1 MEFQVKIWKQLLLTW
16 HKRTL
21 RIRDTDFQIEKSGK
35 TEKTKDTKTYPL
47 YSAVLVDQSKHSDL
61 NILVGTSSYKVYI
74 KPLTQEDKQK
84 IISKLEE
91 RIKQFSTQLTF
102 SQDYLRYNEDLLSCF
117 DNSPYGII
125 VRKLNMFQNLILEM
139 AQKLDSFKTLIQNKH
154 GTTTNYMSIHNNL
167 MTIKEEMK
175 KQFDEI
181 VSSVYNYH
189 DQIEGSDTSV
199 LTKKNYKFNDNI
211 HKGTEVYSS
220 EEEIDIEKNIN
231 IEDNKKRNI
240 QRNSIDSN
248 KSSDSDDKI
257 IKNKEEKIPIE
268 NNKEGKNEEKKIEEK
283 KNEEKKVEEEKKDE
297 EKKTEEETKED
308 NIKDTKKNPY
318 YFLSD
323 NIEDFNDDN
332 YNFEKRKELP
342 HKIICPKNIIK
353 EMITNFTKKL
363 PSPVY
368 FNEPLSMG
376 QKQCE
381 KFKYMDLLIKAGAE
395 PSKEMQMCY
404 IASFLI
410 GEIFLNLGRSLKPF
424 NPIIGET
431 YEFFDNEK
439 KFRFYSEQVTHN
451 PQVNAYIAET
461 PEFAFYGDTLNTT
474 SFKFFKGAIELIFK
488 NKLHMHCKKTGDHYI
503 FNPPNVYVKG
513 LMKPPLYNDYVG
525 TTIIQNITDTSYRC
539 ELKFIEEG
547 WTPDSLGNFEGTVF
561 KDYETIVYLLK
572 GNWKKEIYMT
582 DPEGNNRIDLL
593 LLDESQE
600 YLKNTTDSYAIP
612 EFTCSL
618 NQITPE
624 LEKLLP
630 KNDSRFRLDMRNL
643 EEKTE
648 TEEAQSYKLR
658 YEEKQ
663 RRELCGENHKI
674 LFFTELLSPETED
687 KYYIPNGKYWEYR
700 KSGKIIENENNK
712 IFDLEGY

>member
-21 RIRDTDFQIEKSGK
+21 IIRDTDFQIEKRVKGNISK
-35 TEKTKDTKTYPL
+35 EVKTYPL
-47 YSAVLVDQSKHSDL
+47 YSAVIVDQSKHNDL
-61 NILVGTSSYKVYI
+61 NILVGTSSYKVFI
-74 KPLTQEDKQK
+74 KPLSKEEKQK

-91 RIKQFSTQLTF
+91 RIKQFSSQITF
-102 SQDYLRYNEDLLSCF
+102 SEDYLRYNEDLLSCF

-139 AQKLDSFKTLIQNKH
+139 AQKLDNFKTLIQNKH
-154 GTTTNYMSIHNNL
+154 GNTTNYMSLHNNL

-189 DQIEGSDTSV
+189 DLIEGVDTSV

-211 HKGTEVYSS
+211 HRESDLYSS
-220 EEEIDIEKNIN
+220 EEENDINQNIN
-231 IEDNKKRNI
+231 IDDNM
-240 QRNSIDSN
+240 
-248 KSSDSDDKI
+248 
-257 IKNKEEKIPIE
+257 
-268 NNKEGKNEEKKIEEK
+268 K
-283 KNEEKKVEEEKKDE
+283 KNEKRNSLKNEKSQEEKDKKVEEDKKSENKDNNEIKENNNILVKKDS
-297 EKKTEEETKED
+297 KEL
-308 NIKDTKKNPY
+308 KKNQY

-323 NIEDFNDDN
+323 NIEDFHDEN
-332 YNFEKRKELP
+332 YNFEKRNELP

-353 EMITNFTKKL
+353 EMVTNMTKRL

-368 FNEPLSMG
+368 FNEPISMS

-381 KFKYMDLLIKAGAE
+381 KFKYMDLLIKAGKE
-395 PSKEMQMCY
+395 NNKEMQMCY
-404 IASFLI
+404 IAAFLI
-410 GEIFLNLGRSLKPF
+410 GELFLNLGRTLKPF

-431 YEFFDNEK
+431 FEFFDNEK
-439 KFRFYSEQVTHN
+439 NFRYYAEQVKHN
-451 PQVNAYIAET
+451 PQITAYIAET
-461 PEFAFYGDTLNTT
+461 PEFAYYGDTLNTT
-474 SFKFFKGAIELIFK
+474 SFKFFKGSIELLFK
-488 NKLHMHCKKTGDHYI
+488 NKTHIHCKSTGDHYI

-513 LMKPPLYNDYVG
+513 LMKPPLYNDYAG
-525 TTIIQNITDTSYRC
+525 TTIIQNTTDTSYRC

-582 DPEGNNRIDLL
+582 DPEGNNRVDLL
-593 LLDESQE
+593 KLDEDQE
-600 YLKNTTDSYAIP
+600 YIKNTPESYVIP
-612 EFTCSL
+612 QFSCQL

-624 LEKLLP
+624 LEKILP
-630 KNDSRFRLDMRNL
+630 KNDSRFRLDIRNL

-648 TEEAQSYKLR
+648 TDEAQNYKLK

-663 RRELCGENHKI
+663 RKELNNDDHKI
-674 LFFTELLSPETED
+674 LFFTEFLSPETED
-687 KYYIPNGKYWEYR
+687 KYYLPNGKYWEYR
-700 KSGKIIENENNK
+700 KEGKILENENCK
-712 IFDLEGY
+712 IFDVEGY

>member
-1 MEFQVKIWKQLLLTW
+1 MEFQVKVWKQLLLTW
-16 HKRTL
+16 HKRIL
-21 RIRDTDFQIEKSGK
+21 IIRDNDFQIEKRGK
-35 TEKTKDTKTYPL
+35 LEKLKEIKTYPL
-47 YSAVLVDQSKHSDL
+47 YNAVLVDQSKHNDL

-74 KPLTQEDKQK
+74 KPLTREDKQK

-91 RIKQFSTQLTF
+91 RIKQFSSQTTF
-102 SQDYLRYNEDLLSCF
+102 SEDYVRFNEELLTSCF
-117 DNSPYGII
+117 DNSPYGQI

-139 AQKLDSFKTLIQNKH
+139 ASKLDSFKTLIQNKH

-189 DQIEGSDTSV
+189 DQIEGVDTTV

-211 HKGTEVYSS
+211 HKGNEIYSS
-220 EEEIDIEKNIN
+220 EEEVDIEHNIN
-231 IEDNKKRNI
+231 IEDNKK
-240 QRNSIDSN
+240 
-248 KSSDSDDKI
+248 
-257 IKNKEEKIPIE
+257 KNEDEKKNDNNDGGE
-268 NNKEGKNEEKKIEEK
+268 NNKANENENNKNEKEKNDN
-283 KNEEKKVEEEKKDE
+283 NEIILKKKDSL
-297 EKKTEEETKED
+297 
-308 NIKDTKKNPY
+308 KDPKKNPY

-323 NIEDFNDDN
+323 NIEDFHDDN
-332 YNFEKRKELP
+332 YNFEKRNDLP
-342 HKIICPKNIIK
+342 HKIIYPKNIIK
-353 EMITNFTKKL
+353 EIITNMTKKL

-381 KFKYMDLLIKAGAE
+381 KFKYMDLLIKAGNE
-395 PSKEMQMCY
+395 TSKEMQMCY
-404 IASFLI
+404 ISAFLI
-410 GEIFLNLGRSLKPF
+410 GEIFLNIGRSLKPF

-431 YEFFDNEK
+431 YEYFDNEK
-439 KFRFYSEQVTHN
+439 KFRFYSEQVSHN

-461 PEFAFYGDTLNTT
+461 PEFAYYGDTLNTT
-474 SFKFFKGAIELIFK
+474 SFKFFKGSVELLFK
-488 NKLHMHCKKTGDHYI
+488 NKSHIHIKKTGDHYI
-503 FNPPNVYVKG
+503 FNPPTVYVKG
-513 LMKPPLYNDYVG
+513 LMKPPLYNDYAG
-525 TTIIQNITDTSYRC
+525 TTVIQNTSDTSYRC

-572 GNWKKEIYMT
+572 GNWNKEIYMT
-582 DPEGNNRIDLL
+582 DPEGNNRVDLL
-593 LLDESQE
+593 KLDEEQE
-600 YLKNTTDSYAIP
+600 YLKNTVDSYVIP
-612 EFTCSL
+612 SYSCRL
-618 NQITPE
+618 NQINPE
-624 LEKLLP
+624 LEKILP
-630 KNDSRFRLDMRNL
+630 KNDSRFRQDMRLL

-648 TEEAQSYKLR
+648 TDEAQSYKLR

-663 RRELCGENHKI
+663 RKELCTEDHKI

-700 KSGKIIENENNK
+700 KEGKILENENSQ
-712 IFDLEGY
+712 ILDLKGY

>member
-1 MEFQVKIWKQLLLTW
+1 MEFQVKVWKQLLLTW

-21 RIRDTDFQIEKSGK
+21 IIRDNDFQVEKRGK
-35 TEKTKDTKTYPL
+35 MEQSKDIKTYPL
-47 YSAVLVDQSKHSDL
+47 YNAVLVDQSKHNDL

-74 KPLTQEDKQK
+74 KPLTKEDKQK

-91 RIKQFSTQLTF
+91 RIKQFSSQTTF
-102 SQDYLRYNEDLLSCF
+102 SEDYVRFNEELLTSCF
-117 DNSPYGII
+117 DNSPYGQI

-139 AQKLDSFKTLIQNKH
+139 ASKLDSFKTLIQNKH
-154 GTTTNYMSIHNNL
+154 GTTTNYMSLHNNL

-189 DQIEGSDTSV
+189 DQIEGVDTSV

-211 HKGTEVYSS
+211 HKGNEIYSS
-220 EEEIDIEKNIN
+220 EEEVDIEHNIN
-231 IEDNKKRNI
+231 IEDNKKKKEEEKN
-240 QRNSIDSN
+240 NENNDDSN
-248 KSSDSDDKI
+248 KSNEDE
-257 IKNKEEKIPIE
+257 KNKNEKEKTDNNEE
-268 NNKEGKNEEKKIEEK
+268 NNEIILK
-283 KNEEKKVEEEKKDE
+283 KKDSL
-297 EKKTEEETKED
+297 
-308 NIKDTKKNPY
+308 KDPKKNPY

-323 NIEDFNDDN
+323 NIEDFHDDN
-332 YNFEKRKELP
+332 YNFEKRNDLP

-353 EMITNFTKKL
+353 EIITNMTKKL

-381 KFKYMDLLIKAGAE
+381 KFKYMDLLIKAGNE
-395 PSKEMQMCY
+395 TSKEMQMCY
-404 IASFLI
+404 ISAFLI

-439 KFRFYSEQVTHN
+439 KFRFYSEQVSHN

-461 PEFAFYGDTLNTT
+461 PEFAYYGDTLNTT
-474 SFKFFKGAIELIFK
+474 SFKFFKGSIELLFK
-488 NKLHMHCKKTGDHYI
+488 NKSHIHIKKTGDHYI
-503 FNPPNVYVKG
+503 FNPPTVYVKG
-513 LMKPPLYNDYVG
+513 LMKPPLYNDYSG
-525 TTIIQNITDTSYRC
+525 TTIIQNTSDTSYRC

-572 GNWKKEIYMT
+572 GNWQKEIYMT
-582 DPEGNNRIDLL
+582 DPEGNNRVDLL
-593 LLDESQE
+593 KLDEEQE
-600 YLKNTTDSYAIP
+600 YLKNTVDSYVIP
-612 EFTCSL
+612 SFSCRL
-618 NQITPE
+618 NQTNPE
-624 LEKLLP
+624 LEKILP
-630 KNDSRFRLDMRNL
+630 KNDSRFRLDMRLL

-648 TEEAQSYKLR
+648 TDEAQSYKLR

-663 RRELCGENHKI
+663 RKELCTEDHKI

-687 KYYIPNGKYWEYR
+687 KYYIPNGKYWEVR
-700 KSGKIIENENNK
+700 KEGKIFENENSQ
-712 IFDLEGY
+712 ILDLKGY